1 MSNPNSKRIRIFS
14 DGACSGNPGPGGWGV
29 VMLHKEGVLV
39 FGGNET
45 QTTNNRMELQAAI
58 EGIRFAKNLGYKEI
72 EIHTDSS
79 YVANAVLQRWIYKWE
94 KNNWRTASKAL
105 VKNTDLWK
113 KMLKFLKNEEVKI
126 NFVKVKGHDG
136 NTFNEMADEEAVRQS
151 RIAKE
156 AKDEKGME

>member
-1 MSNPNSKRIRIFS
+1 MNNPNSKRIRIFT

-39 FGGNET
+39 FGGYDLD
-45 QTTNNRMELQAAI
+45 TTNNRMELVAAI

-72 EIHTDSS
+72 DVYTDSS
-79 YVANAVLQRWIYKWE
+79 YVANAVLQKWIVKWE
-94 KNNWRTASKAL
+94 KNEWKTASKAT

-113 KMLKFLKNEEVKI
+113 KMLRFINNKEISI

-136 NTFNEMADEEAVRQS
+136 NTFNEMADEEAVKQS
-151 RIAKE
+151 RLAKE
-156 AKDEKGME
+156 IKNEKDS